1 MATKN
6 ETIFYDVILLGFS
19 NDPVVNAALFVLF
32 GIIYIVTVAGNG
44 LILFMIFVNPQ
55 LHTPMYFF
63 LCMLSILDM
72 CYSTTAVPKLLADLF
87 SSHRTISSAGC
98 SIQIY
103 VILLVEGCEC
113 LLLALMAY
121 DRYVA
126 ICQPLYYS
134 VLMRWSVCYK
144 LVALIFIGSFMMC
157 ALPSFFM
164 QVTFCGN
171 QVNHFMCEMLAI
183 LKLACTDISSNE
195 LVIFSISF
203 LSLLLPLVIIL
214 VSYGCIMAS
223 VLKIR
228 NAGRSK
234 AFSTCT
240 SHLAVVAL
248 YFGTAMLMYFGPS
261 SQYST
266 NQEKYS
272 SICYVI
278 LSPMLN
284 PMIYCL
290 NNREVKDTF
299 RKQFSKCNDFLK
311 CSNI

>member
-6 ETIFYDVILLGFS
+6 ETIFYEVILLGFS

-32 GIIYIVTVAGNG
+32 VIIYIVTVAGNG
-44 LILFMIFVNPQ
+44 LILFMIFINPQ

-103 VILLVEGCEC
+103 VILLVEGSEC

-126 ICQPLYYS
+126 ICQPLYYF

-144 LVALIFIGSFMMC
+144 LVTLIFIGSFMMC
-157 ALPSFFM
+157 AFPSFFM
-164 QVTFCGN
+164 QVTFCDN

-214 VSYGCIMAS
+214 VSYGCIISS
-223 VLKIR
+223 VLNIH

-248 YFGTAMLMYFGPS
+248 YFGTVMLMYFGPS

-272 SICYVI
+272 SIFYVI

-284 PMIYCL
+284 PLIYSL

-299 RKQFSKCNDFLK
+299 RKHCQNVMIFSKVQIF
-311 CSNI
+311 